1 MKSIH
6 KFFVIAIA
14 CLLVLG
20 AVCLAFGILLGGS
33 VTSVLMAVISKAA
46 DTLGIL
52 FGWAPLVS

>member
-1 MKSIH
+1 MK
-6 KFFVIAIA
+6 KAIA

-52 FGWAPLVS
+52 FGWAPLVA